1 MRDYRPWTNL
11 EIKFLQIGFCPQ
23 GRTQRACR
31 VFCRR
36 NGIKFV
42 GKRVTDENEELI
54 NRIDK
59 QFTSNQKGN
68 KMTKQSKT
76 KKPYRA
82 PATMDV
88 PTKNIVENPN
98 NPRTNIDSIED
109 LKASIKANGLLQ
121 PIAVRINNK
130 NKFEVMA
137 GSRRFKAC
145 KELGLEKIPCT
156 IFHDIDDEKAYEL
169 ATTENIVRE
178 NMNAVDEA
186 NAVAKLFAQGKSR
199 TEIAAMF
206 GKSPRWAEGRRRIVE
221 LGNKAMEY
229 LAAGKINLGHA
240 EVLTMCHPE
249 DVERWLSTATWKSPE
264 DLKHAI
270 MNEKPLLER
279 APFNAKKTCKDCEN
293 RSDCQRDLFGDVQ
306 NSYCLDKECFKKNI
320 KKEADRIRKDYI
332 KQGFEEVPEDK
343 RYEAE
348 HSWDEFIDAET
359 DDKEE
364 QETIE
369 EYQKKG
375 VKPKFWVNEKTADH
389 GLVYSNPDYIDE
401 TPVDFDDE
409 PTDPDSWEYKFD
421 HFDYKTKNKVNE
433 AAIEAEKRAIRNDLK
448 NIFAGISKPAQAL
461 LMELFSCYFD
471 AKDEDGSTH
480 EESYLKHIG
489 ESDTEDEWCELFITC
504 VADECV
510 SMWSGM
516 NKALR
521 EFFNIASRETFEQE
535 AYEEISKDADNTEES
550 DENGE
555 DSDE

>member
-306 NSYCLDKECFKKNI
+306 NSYCLDKECFKKKI

-359 DDKEE
+359 DDKDEL
-364 QETIE
+364 ETIE

-375 VKPKFWVNEKTADH
+375 VKPKFWVNEETADH
-389 GLVYSNPDYIDE
+389 GLVYSNPNYIDE

-433 AAIEAEKRAIRNDLK
+433 AASEAEKRAIRNDLK
-448 NIFAGISKPAQAL
+448 NIFAGISKTAQAL

-489 ESDTEDEWCELFITC
+489 ESDTEDEWGELFITC

-510 SMWSGM
+510 SMWNGM
-516 NKALR
+516 NKARR

-535 AYEEISKDADNTEES
+535 AYEEISKDADNSEES
-550 DENGE
+550 DESNEE
-555 DSDE
+555 DE

>member
-59 QFTSNQKGN
+59 QFTRNQKGN

-76 KKPYRA
+76 KKP
-82 PATMDV
+82 
-88 PTKNIVENPN
+88 
-98 NPRTNIDSIED
+98 PRTKIDSIED

-221 LGNKAMEY
+221 LGSKAMEY

-293 RSDCQRDLFGDVQ
+293 RSDCQRDLFG
-306 NSYCLDKECFKKNI
+306 
-320 KKEADRIRKDYI
+320 
-332 KQGFEEVPEDK
+332 EEVPEDK

-375 VKPKFWVNEKTADH
+375 VKPKFWVNEETADH
-389 GLVYSNPDYIDE
+389 GLVYSNPDYTDE

-409 PTDPDSWEYKFD
+409 PTDPNSWEYKFD

-433 AAIEAEKRAIRNDLK
+433 AASEAEKRAIRNDLK
-448 NIFAGISKPAQAL
+448 HIFAGISKPAQAL

-471 AKDEDGSTH
+471 AKDEDGDTH

-489 ESDTEDEWCELFITC
+489 ESDTEDEWSELFITC
-504 VADECV
+504 VADKCV

-516 NKALR
+516 NKARR

-535 AYEEISKDADNTEES
+535 AYEEISKDADNSEES
-550 DENGE
+550 DESNE